1 MMNPDNS
8 GIEKFNEIDV
18 HLLEE
23 NLFKLIQKD
32 WFLITAGNEKSMN
45 TMTANWGGLGYLW
58 NKNVCFI
65 FIRPTRY
72 TYKFVE
78 ENEFFTLSF
87 FEEKYRKELDFCG
100 SKSGRDV
107 NKIEECGFTPVYFPE
122 GSVAL
127 GEAKLVMVCRKLHT
141 QDIDPANF
149 VDKAIDK
156 NYPKRDYHRMYIGE
170 IVKAYRV

>member
-1 MMNPDNS
+1 MILENK
-8 GIEKFNEIDV
+8 GIEKFHEINV
-18 HLLEE
+18 HLINE
-23 NLFKLIQKD
+23 NLFKLIEKD
-32 WFLITAGNEKSMN
+32 WFLITAGNKEEMN

-78 ENEFFTLSF
+78 ANDFFTLSF

-107 NKIEECGFTPVYFPE
+107 NKIEKCGFTPIYFSE
-122 GSVAL
+122 GGVAFE
-127 GEAKLVMVCRKLHT
+127 EAKLIMTCRKLYM

-149 VDKAIDK
+149 KDSLIDR
-156 NYPKRDYHRMYIGE
+156 NYPKKDYHRMYIGE
-170 IVKAYRV
+170 IVQAYKG